1 MARGH
6 SRIAPA
12 TPGRRLGS
20 CLLSQGSRRIIIV
33 TLLLA
38 RRLLE
43 ADLPDCRTLK
53 HNVDPVSDRLVEELA
68 KRFLAEGSTEKRV
81 AMPWRDLFCRAME
94 RRTDRLRYVCRLA
107 FRAGRNEEWTLY
119 PLPAGCQGLFPD
131 SAAPQSRN
139 PQRRPGYACGFAQS
153 FAAKSGANLSANST
167 KLFLSEPQGIPPC
180 QVYNWAQPVQNGDST
195 SDLPFHTIGNQ

>member
-1 MARGH
+1 
-6 SRIAPA
+6 
-12 TPGRRLGS
+12 
-20 CLLSQGSRRIIIV
+20 LSQGSRRIIIV

-43 ADLPDCRTLK
+43 ADLPDCLTLK

-107 FRAGRNEEWTLY
+107 FRSGRNEEWTLC
-119 PLPAGCQGLFPD
+119 PLPAWLSGAYFLIRPLLNREIINVD
-131 SAAPQSRN
+131 SATPAVSLNRSRPN
-139 PQRRPGYACGFAQS
+139 LAQ
-153 FAAKSGANLSANST
+153 
-167 KLFLSEPQGIPPC
+167 I
-180 QVYNWAQPVQNGDST
+180 
-195 SDLPFHTIGNQ
+195 